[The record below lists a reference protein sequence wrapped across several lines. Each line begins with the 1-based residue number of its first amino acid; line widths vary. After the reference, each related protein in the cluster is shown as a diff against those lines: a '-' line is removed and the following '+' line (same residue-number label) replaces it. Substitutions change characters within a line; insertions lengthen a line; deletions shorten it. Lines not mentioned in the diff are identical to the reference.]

1 MRLFGQFQK
10 VNSANFAMT
19 EFSEDE
25 MRRPIPR
32 AVPCVRVCNM
42 YELHI
47 GSTEGGIGP

>member
-1 MRLFGQFQK
+1 MYLDDTYKGRE
-10 VNSANFAMT
+10 A
-19 EFSEDE
+19 FSEDE